1 MTIAFISDLHLSA
14 ERPSSISLFTDF
26 MDKSGCL
33 LESLYILG
41 DLFDYWIG
49 DDASATLG
57 FTPVE
62 QALKRATDS
71 GTDIFFIAGN
81 RDFLIGKDFAARTGV
96 TLLED
101 MTVLEL
107 TGQRVMIAH
116 GDRFCTDDTSYMQAR
131 QQFLDPG
138 WQQAFLQRTIEERKS
153 IALDLRAQSEN
164 SKKHKPSEIMD
175 VNPGEIMRVVDEN
188 DLDILVHGHTHRP
201 YVHQLQTKNKEVRR
215 YVLGEWSNGRSVM
228 YGNQGKYY
236 LKK

>member
-49 DDASATLG
+49 DDASAKLG
-57 FTPVE
+57 FAPVE
-62 QALKRATDS
+62 KALKRATDS
-71 GTDIFFIAGN
+71 GTEIFFIAGN
-81 RDFLIGKDFAARTGV
+81 RDFLVGKDFATRTGV

-107 TGQRVMIAH
+107 AGQRVMIAH

-138 WQQAFLQRTIEERKS
+138 WQQAFLQRPVDERKS
-153 IALDLRAQSEN
+153 IALDLRAQSED

-175 VNPGEIMRVVDEN
+175 VNADEIMRVVDEH
-188 DLDILVHGHTHRP
+188 DLDILIHGHTHRP
-201 YVHQLQTKNKEVRR
+201 YVHQLQNNGKQVRR
-215 YVLGEWSNGRSVM
+215 YVLGEWTKDRSVM

>member
-49 DDASATLG
+49 DDASAKLG
-57 FTPVE
+57 FAQVE
-62 QALKRATDS
+62 TALKRATDS
-71 GTDIFFIAGN
+71 GTKIFFIAGN
-81 RDFLIGKDFAARTGV
+81 RDFLVGQDFAARTGV

-107 TGQRVMIAH
+107 AGQRVMIAH
-116 GDRFCTDDTSYMQAR
+116 GDRFCVDDASYMQAR
-131 QQFLDPG
+131 QQFLEPN
-138 WQQAFLQRTIEERKS
+138 WQSAFLQRSVEERKR
-153 IALDLRAQSEN
+153 IALDLRAQSED

-175 VNPGEIMRVVDEN
+175 VNLDEIMRIVDEY
-188 DLDILVHGHTHRP
+188 DLDLLIHGHTHRP
-201 YVHQLQTKNKEVRR
+201 YVHKLQNKGKDVRR
-215 YVLGEWSNGRSVM
+215 YVLGEWTNDRSVM
-228 YGNQGKYY
+228 YGNAGKYY

>member
-49 DDASATLG
+49 DDASTQLG
-57 FTPVE
+57 FESVE
-62 QALKRATDS
+62 HALKRATDS
-71 GTDIFFIAGN
+71 GTKVSFIAGN
-81 RDFLIGKDFAARTGV
+81 RDFLVGPDFAARTGV
-96 TLLED
+96 KLLED

-107 TGQRVMIAH
+107 AGQRVMIAH
-116 GDRFCTDDTSYMQAR
+116 GDRFCIDDSSYMQAR
-131 QQFLDPG
+131 QQFLEPG
-138 WQQAFLQRTIEERKS
+138 WQQAFLQRSIEERKS
-153 IALDLRAQSEN
+153 IALDLRAQSED

-175 VNPGEIMRVVDEN
+175 VNPGEIMRIVGEY
-188 DLDILVHGHTHRP
+188 DLDILIHGHTHRP
-201 YVHQLQTKNKEVRR
+201 YVHQLQNNGKEVRR
-215 YVLGEWSNGRSVM
+215 YVLGEWSTERSVM